1 MINPFRYVYGPVY
14 SWRLGK
20 SLGVDPLSDAKK
32 ICNMNCNYCQ
42 LGNTAFLSTERR
54 EYVSVSEL
62 IDEIDRIPS
71 FFADYITFSGR
82 GEPTLAKNLGEMI
95 RAVKFIRREKVAV
108 ITNSSLLHL
117 ADVQDDLM
125 DADFVLAKLDAVN
138 QEMFNCVDGVCGID
152 YELLLK
158 GLGQFRA
165 RFKGKFALQMML
177 VKDNIEHVKE
187 LSALAE
193 LFKPHEIQLNTP
205 IRPSGQMPL
214 SREQI
219 QKAKESF
226 QGMSVVTCY
235 DVPPEKT
242 IPFDEPA
249 TVARHGNYRKSRYT
263 Y

>member
-20 SLGVDPLSDAKK
+20 SLGVDPLSDERK

-42 LGNTAFLSTERR
+42 LGNTAQLSNDRKEF
-54 EYVSVSEL
+54 VSVSDL
-62 IDEIDRIPS
+62 IEEIGRIPS

-95 RAVKFIRREKVAV
+95 RAVKKVRREKVAV

-117 ADVQDDLM
+117 KDVQDDLM
-125 DADFVLAKLDAVN
+125 HADFVLAKLDAVN
-138 QEMFNCVDGVCGID
+138 QEMFNCIDGVCGID
-152 YELLLK
+152 YALLLT
-158 GLGQFRA
+158 GLGEFRA
-165 RFKGKFALQMML
+165 RYKGKFALQMML
-177 VKDNIEHVKE
+177 VKDNIEHLHE
-187 LSALAE
+187 LSALAD
-193 LFKPHEIQLNTP
+193 LLRPNEIQLNTP
-205 IRPSGQMPL
+205 VRPSGQLPL
-214 SREQI
+214 SREQV

-226 QGMSVVTCY
+226 KGAHVITCY
-235 DVPPEKT
+235 DVPVEKT
-242 IPFDEPA
+242 VPFNEAA

>member
-20 SLGVDPLSDAKK
+20 SLGVDPLSDEKK

-42 LGNTAFLSTERR
+42 LGNTAQLFNERK
-54 EYVSVSEL
+54 EFVPVSDL
-62 IDEIDRIPS
+62 IEEIGRIPS

-95 RAVKFIRREKVAV
+95 RAVKKVRREKVAV

-117 ADVQDDLM
+117 KDVQDDLM
-125 DADFVLAKLDAVN
+125 QADFVLAKLDAVN
-138 QEMFNCVDGVCGID
+138 QEMFNCIDGVCGID
-152 YELLLK
+152 YALLLT
-158 GLGQFRA
+158 GLGEFRA
-165 RFKGKFALQMML
+165 RYKGKFALQMML
-177 VKDNIEHVKE
+177 VKDNIEHLHE
-187 LSALAE
+187 LSALAD
-193 LFKPHEIQLNTP
+193 LLRPNEIQLNTP
-205 IRPSGQMPL
+205 IRPSGQPPL
-214 SREQI
+214 SREQV

-226 QGMSVVTCY
+226 KGTHVITCY
-235 DVPPEKT
+235 DVPAEKT
-242 IPFDEPA
+242 VPFDESS